1 MNMKLK
7 KESKDKANKK
17 LDYASAGVDIKR
29 ADFIKSKIKELAS
42 RTITSGVI
50 EGIGPFS
57 SVLKSESEILL
68 ATCDGVGTKIL
79 LGLKYKKEKWLG
91 KDLVAMNV
99 NDILAMHGKPKFF
112 LDYIGVNS
120 LDDVDVLGIVEGIVE
135 ACKESGCSLVGG
147 ETAQM
152 PGFYKRKSVELVG
165 FCIGFADPNSLPK
178 INEVKKGDLIL
189 GFPSSGIHSNGFSLI
204 RKLISQKKIKIDSD
218 FDGEKLYN
226 LFLVP
231 TKIYVEDFFKI
242 VERFSFPKASAH
254 ITGGGIPGNLSRVIP
269 DGLSAFVE
277 KKVLRDIS
285 EKYSRNIFSLLHN
298 FVEEREIFRVFNMGI
313 GFAMIYD
320 ESTAKKIT
328 ENFSDV
334 FIVGFIDDFEKE
346 KVLIV

>member
-1 MNMKLK
+1 MKVK
-7 KESKDKANKK
+7 KRSRDVKSRKIT
-17 LDYASAGVDIKR
+17 YASAGVDIDR
-29 ADFIKSKIKELAS
+29 ADFIKSKIKDLAKK
-42 RTITSGVI
+42 TLISGVI
-50 EGIGPFS
+50 EGVGPFS
-57 SVLKSESEILL
+57 AVLKSEGEILL

-135 ACKESGCSLVGG
+135 ACEESGCSLVGG

-152 PGFYKRKSVELVG
+152 PGFYRRKSVELVG
-165 FCIGFADPNSLPK
+165 FCIGFANSNSLPK
-178 INEVKKGDLIL
+178 INNIKKGDLVIA
-189 GFPSSGIHSNGFSLI
+189 FPSAGIHSNGFSLV
-204 RKLISQKKIKIDSD
+204 RKLISQKEIKIDSD
-218 FDGEKLYN
+218 FGGEKLYN
-226 LFLVP
+226 LILAP
-231 TKIYVEDFFKI
+231 TKIYVKDFFKI
-242 VERFSFPKASAH
+242 VEKFGFPKASAH

-277 KKVLRDIS
+277 KKVLKDIS
-285 EKYSRNIFSLLHN
+285 ENYSHNIFSLFYK
-298 FVEEREIFRVFNMGI
+298 FVEEKELFRVFNMGL

-320 ESTAKKIT
+320 EATAKKIT

-334 FIVGFIDDFEKE
+334 FIVGFIDNFKKE
-346 KVLIV
+346 KVVIV